1 MIIDNDI
8 KEYGKVNDISK
19 QLEQVFTVAEIRE
32 ILKISRAM
40 SYELVKSEAFPIIRI
55 GRTIR
60 IPAKTFHEWLFQ
72 RHSVVS

>member
-1 MIIDNDI
+1 MIINNEL
-8 KEYGKVNDISK
+8 KEYRNVNDASK
-19 QLEQVFTVAEIRE
+19 QIEQVFTVAEIRE

-72 RHSVVS
+72 SHSVVS